1 MSGAKNFLAS
11 PARLKICSFYRFLS
25 AHIFGSF
32 GRLEPTNLVIG
43 VDVTLW
49 WILSGWH
56 YSRASGER
64 RFEGPRGAFH
74 HSVPAFHHQRTRL
87 PPGFRDAC
95 RALPAGPASHS
106 AAPPKRH
113 RGTWRRSP
121 TDTSGATAA
130 ITIHDVLRGCWWRRE
145 VARQRRP
152 AISWP
157 RKGERRRARRRRLQL
172 RCHYSWRQQ
181 RVRLRRRRPRR
192 SISSR
197 SPRTSAQIVI
207 DSWHLSSARRVES
220 HRRTCF
226 AVSTTRRMRRRLS

>member
-1 MSGAKNFLAS
+1 MNTS
-11 PARLKICSFYRFLS
+11 PEKRTRRRPQTGIQSCRV
-25 AHIFGSF
+25 
-32 GRLEPTNLVIG
+32 P
-43 VDVTLW
+43 
-49 WILSGWH
+49 
-56 YSRASGER
+56 RAGER
-64 RFEGPRGAFH
+64 RFGCPRGVVLRLSTTVQGLSTTLF
-74 HSVPAFHHQRTRL
+74 L
-87 PPGFRDAC
+87 PPATPVV
-95 RALPAGPASHS
+95 LSPPGP
-106 AAPPKRH
+106 PLTVRH
-113 RGTWRRSP
+113 RQSATEGRGTDHRHLRRDGSH
-121 TDTSGATAA
+121 
-130 ITIHDVLRGCWWRRE
+130 HDVLRGCWWCRE

-172 RCHYSWRQQ
+172 RRHYSWRQQ

>member
-1 MSGAKNFLAS
+1 MAGLVFL
-11 PARLKICSFYRFLS
+11 
-25 AHIFGSF
+25 
-32 GRLEPTNLVIG
+32 
-43 VDVTLW
+43 
-49 WILSGWH
+49 
-56 YSRASGER
+56 GER
-64 RFEGPRGAFH
+64 RFEGPRGVF
-74 HSVPAFHHQRTRL
+74 PRL
-87 PPGFRDAC
+87 PPA
-95 RALPAGPASHS
+95 ASSLAPSSPS
-106 AAPPKRH
+106 ARRNIHPPTGRMIRGLLGAMSSATEG
-113 RGTWRRSP
+113 RGTDHRHLRRDGSH
-121 TDTSGATAA
+121 
-130 ITIHDVLRGCWWRRE
+130 HDVLRGCWWRRE

-172 RCHYSWRQQ
+172 RRHFFWRQQ

-226 AVSTTRRMRRRLS
+226 AVSTTRRTRRRLD

>member
-1 MSGAKNFLAS
+1 MEWRDHRTSLM
-11 PARLKICSFYRFLS
+11 FLS
-25 AHIFGSF
+25 HWFFLVFSDSVCPRSSGS
-32 GRLEPTNLVIG
+32 GG
-43 VDVTLW
+43 
-49 WILSGWH
+49 
-56 YSRASGER
+56 SRAH
-64 RFEGPRGAFH
+64 GAPSTTPSPPSTTSAPVFH
-74 HSVPAFHHQRTRL
+74 QGFATPVVL
-87 PPGFRDAC
+87 CPPG
-95 RALPAGPASHS
+95 
-106 AAPPKRH
+106 PPLTVRH
-113 RGTWRRSP
+113 RQSATEGRGTDHRHLRRDGSH
-121 TDTSGATAA
+121 
-130 ITIHDVLRGCWWRRE
+130 HDVLRGCWWRRE

-172 RCHYSWRQQ
+172 RRHFFWRQQ

-226 AVSTTRRMRRRLS
+226 AVSTTRRTRRRLD